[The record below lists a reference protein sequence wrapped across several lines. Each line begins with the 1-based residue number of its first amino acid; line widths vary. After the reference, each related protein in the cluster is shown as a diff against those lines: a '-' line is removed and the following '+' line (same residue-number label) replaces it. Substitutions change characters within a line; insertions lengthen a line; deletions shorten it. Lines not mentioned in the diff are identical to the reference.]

1 MKIYIDDIRE
11 MPRAFDVCLRSYKES
26 IQYFQ
31 NNPFPE
37 FISFDH
43 DLGEEKSGYDIV
55 KWIINAVMDGLVLLP
70 ENFTFRC
77 HSANP
82 VGKRNIE
89 ETLGNFLREYTG
101 KNQERQH

>member
-1 MKIYIDDIRE
+1 MRKGQEYCSD
-11 MPRAFDVCLRSYKES
+11 KES

-43 DLGEEKSGYDIV
+43 DLGEGKSGYDIV
-55 KWIINAVMDGLVLLP
+55 KWIIHAVMDGLVLFP
-70 ENFTFRC
+70 ENFTFKC
-77 HSANP
+77 YSANP

-89 ETLGNFLREYTG
+89 ETLGSFLGEYPG
-101 KNQERQH
+101 RNQEKPLW